1 MRKLGLVGATAL
13 AGTLMVL
20 GVSAVPAVAQ
30 FGPPVSFAEG
40 ANGIITGIPTAAPA
54 INVASDGE
62 VAFFPFGATTDMSDA
77 IQFTA
82 GPGVWDFVGPANNWT
97 TPDLGATWFLPAIN
111 ENEPASENIGT
122 WIFASGSGWNAG
134 TPSAVILTEGVGG
147 PTSDI
152 IRLFD
157 NPLNGAAMITFQS
170 DPIVPESSTW
180 AMMIIGFAGLGFAAY
195 RRARRPAVAV

>member
-1 MRKLGLVGATAL
+1 MA
-13 AGTLMVL
+13 L
-20 GVSAVPAVAQ
+20 GVSATPAVAQ

-40 ANGIITGIPTAAPA
+40 ANGIITGIPTAVPA

-82 GPGVWDFVGPANNWT
+82 GAGVWNWVGAANNWT
-97 TPDLGATWFLPAIN
+97 TPDGGAMWFLPAIA
-111 ENEPASENIGT
+111 ENEPPSEDIGT
-122 WIFASGSGWNAG
+122 WIFAAGSGWNAG
-134 TPSAVILTEGVGG
+134 TPSAVILTEGLGG

-152 IRLFD
+152 IRLSD
-157 NPLNGAAMITFQS
+157 NPLNGAAMITFRS
-170 DPIVPESSTW
+170 DPIIPESSTW

-195 RRARRPAVAV
+195 RTSRKAVSIAA